1 MVYGYARVSTT
12 GQQRDGNSLEAQK
25 EALIKAGATEV
36 FEEAYT
42 GTKMDRPQFTALM
55 EKLKE
60 GDTLKVCKLDR
71 FARTAADGLIM
82 IDELLKKG
90 VSIHILNLG
99 MIDDTPVGRLT
110 RTIFLGFAEFER
122 DLILQRMEEGK
133 RIAKL
138 KNPDYKE
145 GRKRIESD
153 ADTLTSLVRQVESGK
168 TTVTAAARQLGMS
181 RATFNRRRKE
191 MAKGG
196 AVA

>member
-1 MVYGYARVSTT
+1 MIYGYARVSSA
-12 GQQRDGNSLEAQK
+12 GQERDGNSLDAQR
-25 EALIKAGATEV
+25 EALIEAGAVEV
-36 FEEAYT
+36 YEEAFT
-42 GTKMDRPQFTALM
+42 GTKMMRPKFTALM
-55 EKLKE
+55 SKLKA

-82 IDELLKKG
+82 IDELLKRG
-90 VSIHILNLG
+90 VSIHILNMG
-99 MIDDTPVGRLT
+99 MIDDTPVGKLI

-122 DLILQRMEEGK
+122 DMIVQRTQEGK

-153 ADTLTSLVRQVESGK
+153 PALLVSLVQQVADGE
-168 TTVTAAARQLGMS
+168 TTVTAAAKQLGMS

-191 MAKGG
+191 IEEGG
-196 AVA
+196 AAA

>member
-1 MVYGYARVSTT
+1 MIYGYARVSSV
-12 GQQRDGNSLEAQK
+12 GQQRDGNSLEAQR
-25 EALIKAGATEV
+25 EALIEAGATEV
-36 FEEAYT
+36 YEEAFT
-42 GTKMDRPQFTALM
+42 GTKMMRPKFTALM
-55 EKLKE
+55 SKLKA

-82 IDELLKKG
+82 IDELLKRG
-90 VSIHILNLG
+90 VSIHILNMG
-99 MIDDTPVGRLT
+99 MIDDTPVGKLI

-122 DLILQRMEEGK
+122 DMIVQRTQEGK
-133 RIAKL
+133 RMAKL

-153 ADTLTSLVRQVESGK
+153 ADTLISLVSQVERGD

-191 MAKGG
+191 IAKGG

>member
-1 MVYGYARVSTT
+1 MIYGYARVSST

-25 EALIKAGATEV
+25 EALTAAGATQV

-55 EKLKE
+55 KKLKA

-71 FARTAADGLIM
+71 FARTVADGLNM
-82 IDELLKKG
+82 IDDLLKRG
-90 VSIHILNLG
+90 VSIHILNMG
-99 MIDDTPVGRLT
+99 MIDDTPVGKLT

-122 DLILQRMEEGK
+122 DMIVQRTQEGK

>member
-60 GDTLKVCKLDR
+60 GDTLKVCKRDR
-71 FARTAADGLIM
+71 VARTATDGLIM

>member
-1 MVYGYARVSTT
+1 MVYGYARVSTA

-71 FARTAADGLIM
+71 FARTATDGLIM

-168 TTVTAAARQLGMS
+168 TTVTAAAKQLGMS